1 MTKTNMLKRMGERL
15 QCLTVQALLLLKQ
28 SFAHPKFLY
37 NLRSVHC
44 FFSPVLQEYD
54 KLLKSILSGITNIHF
69 CDDPAW
75 TQPTLPVK
83 VGE

>member
-69 CDDPAW
+69 RDDPAW